1 MEENTALLFLAN
13 LINGRESQKEGY
25 ALAVRWLC
33 LRSDLRDKYIA
44 EAQSIVDAWWSEEL
58 AMKAS
63 RERGPAPV
71 VADADPSAN
80 QVSFSRP
87 SAL

>member
-25 ALAVRWLC
+25 SLAVRWLC
-33 LRSDLRDKYIA
+33 LRGDLKDKYIA

-63 RERGPAPV
+63 RESGPTHV

-80 QVSFSRP
+80 HVSFSRP